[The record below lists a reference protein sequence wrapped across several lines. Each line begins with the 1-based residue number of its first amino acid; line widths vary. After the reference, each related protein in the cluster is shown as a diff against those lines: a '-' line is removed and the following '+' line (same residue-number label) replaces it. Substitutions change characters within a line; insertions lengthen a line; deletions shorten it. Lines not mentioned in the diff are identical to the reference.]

1 MPDGSIDLM
10 PEAAGEPVKNASSP
24 ALSPGGEINKL
35 VNA

>member
-1 MPDGSIDLM
+1 M
-10 PEAAGEPVKNASSP
+10 PEAAGEPVKNPSSP

>member
-1 MPDGSIDLM
+1 M

-35 VNA
+35 VYA

>member
-1 MPDGSIDLM
+1 M

-24 ALSPGGEINKL
+24 PLSPGGEINKL